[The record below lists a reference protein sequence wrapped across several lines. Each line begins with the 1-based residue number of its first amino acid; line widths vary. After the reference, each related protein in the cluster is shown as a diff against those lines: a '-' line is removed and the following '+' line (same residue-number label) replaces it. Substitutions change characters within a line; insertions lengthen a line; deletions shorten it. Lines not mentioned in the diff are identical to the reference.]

1 MKNKILSLLLAFGL
15 CLTLAA
21 CGQTQT
27 SAETATASGTAQTTT
42 AGATSLSAAAND
54 TSAKP
59 LSAAT
64 AADVT
69 CTIAL
74 TGSGATVTGSGA
86 AVSGSTVTIT
96 AAGVYRITGTLSE
109 GQIRVECT
117 KNDKVGLL
125 LELVGELYARQ
136 QAIPPEHSLTLTV
149 TGLNWRAEIAPPP
162 GCLLRLE
169 LYCNL
174 SYPRPLVFHA
184 QVAETISDSGG
195 WQIRTRFQ
203 DPSESLQEALERYI
217 FLQHRRAIAHS
228 RRSASRA
235 KPPDGL

>member
-1 MKNKILSLLLAFGL
+1 MTAIASDSSPSGLVFTGRLPLAWHELSALPDQIELGNLERANLTHLHTLFALDIHAGDSSDDPV
-15 CLTLAA
+15 TLAN
-21 CGQTQT
+21 
-27 SAETATASGTAQTTT
+27 ATE
-42 AGATSLSAAAND
+42 LKRLD
-54 TSAKP
+54 F
-59 LSAAT
+59 
-64 AADVT
+64 
-69 CTIAL
+69 
-74 TGSGATVTGSGA
+74 
-86 AVSGSTVTIT
+86 
-96 AAGVYRITGTLSE
+96 
-109 GQIRVECT
+109 
-117 KNDKVGLL
+117 KVGLL

-184 QVAETISDSGG
+184 QVVETISDSGG

-228 RRSASRA
+228 RRSAPRA